1 MFKNYFLIAVRNIIR
16 QKSYSF
22 INIFGLAIG
31 ITGALLVFM
40 WVYDEITFDRFHENI
55 DHIYRVEQDQFYN
68 NESYHVNVTPYPSGE
83 GWQADIPEIETAVRF
98 AYTGSLLMKYDLKS
112 FYESGIRAVD
122 SSVFSVFTFPLKY
135 GDPAKALTQPYSIVL
150 TKELSEKFFGEENPL
165 GKIIKVDNQYNFTV
179 TGVLEKIP
187 DNSSFQFEALV
198 PFDFVKTTK
207 AYSDHWGSNSI
218 TTTVKL
224 FQNADPIPVDEKL
237 TAVVKSNMEFE
248 EGEEENYPT
257 KFMLAP
263 LKKMHLHA
271 YFGYGHPPGQIQ
283 NVLIFATI
291 GIFILLIACINYMNL
306 STARSGRRSR
316 EIGLRKVSGAYRK
329 NIINQFF
336 GESLVTTLFATVL
349 ALILVGLLLDM
360 FNQLSGKQIDIAFLL
375 TKEFIIGLLGMILF
389 TSLVAGSYPAIYLSS
404 FLPVSV
410 LKGEEGEYSHKAWLR
425 KVLVVVQFVLSIF
438 LITGT
443 FLVYKQ
449 LNYMQTRKLGYDK
462 EHVMYIRMFGDINK
476 SYDVI
481 RETFVRNPEVSYVT
495 ASSHLPSHIGSN
507 SGGVDWEGKDPE
519 LRTLISMSVV
529 DFDYAEA
536 LKIPIVQGRSL
547 KREFP
552 SDLATDSTGSF
563 LVNEEVVK
571 IMGVD
576 DPVGMRFSF
585 LGISN
590 GKIVGVMKNFHFHS
604 MRNKIEP
611 LAIAVAYKEYLTYI
625 IIRLA
630 PGDIDKTIK
639 KLETDW
645 ETVLPDYPFEYQFL
659 DEDYDNMYRSEK
671 QMGTL
676 LNYFTITAIIIAL
689 LGLFGLASFM
699 AEKRTREIGVR
710 KVFGSTAKEI
720 ISLLTWEFSKLVLI
734 AIVIGIPLSW
744 YFLHGWLQDYAF
756 RTELNWWIFGLAA
769 IFCLLVALLTVGF
782 QAARAAN
789 KNPAQA
795 LRHE

>member
-1 MFKNYFLIAVRNIIR
+1 MFKNYFLIAVRNLIR

-22 INIFGLAIG
+22 INIIGLAIG

-55 DHIYRVEQDQFYN
+55 DQIYRVEQDQFYN

-98 AYTGSLLMKYDLKS
+98 AYTGSLLMNYDLKS

-135 GDPAKALTQPYSIVL
+135 GDPEKALTQPYSMVL
-150 TKELSEKFFGEENPL
+150 TKEMSEKFFGQKNSL
-165 GKIIKVDNQYNFTV
+165 GKIIRVNNQYNFTV

-187 DNSSFQFEALV
+187 DNSSFRFEALV
-198 PFDFVKTTK
+198 PFDFVKTT
-207 AYSDHWGSNSI
+207 ANYSDHWGSNSI

-224 FQNADPIPVDEKL
+224 SKNADPSPVDGKL
-237 TAVVKSNMEFE
+237 TAVVKSNLEFD

-257 KFMLAP
+257 EFMLAP
-263 LKKMHLHA
+263 LKDMHLHS

-283 NVLIFATI
+283 NVIIFATI

-329 NIINQFF
+329 NIISQFF
-336 GESLVTTLFATVL
+336 GESLITTLFAGL
-349 ALILVGLLLDM
+349 FALILVVLLLNM

-375 TKEFIIGLLGMILF
+375 TKEFIIGLIGMILF
-389 TSLVAGSYPAIYLSS
+389 TSLIAGSYPAIYLSS
-404 FLPVSV
+404 FIPVSV

-425 KVLVVVQFVLSIF
+425 KILVVIQFVLSIF

-481 RETFVRNPEVSYVT
+481 RETFIRNPEVAYVT

-519 LRTLISMSVV
+519 LTTLISMSVV
-529 DFDYAEA
+529 DFDYVEA

-552 SDLATDSTGSF
+552 SDFASDSTGSF

-585 LGISN
+585 MGISN
-590 GKIVGVMKNFHFHS
+590 GKIAGVMKNFHYHS

-611 LAIAVAYKEYLTYI
+611 LAIIAAHKEYLTYI

-630 PGDIDKTIK
+630 PGDVDRAIK

-645 ETVLPDYPFEYQFL
+645 ATVLPDYPFEYQFL
-659 DEDYDNMYRSEK
+659 DDDYDEMYRAERR
-671 QMGTL
+671 MGTL
-676 LNYFTITAIIIAL
+676 LNYFTITAVIIAL

-710 KVFGSTAKEI
+710 KVFGSSAKGI
-720 ISLLTWEFSKLVLI
+720 IYLLTWEFSRLVII

-756 RTELNWWIFGLAA
+756 RTDLNWWIFGLAA
-769 IFCLLVALLTVGF
+769 IFCLVVALLTVGF

-789 KNPAQA
+789 RNPAQA